1 MRPALTALLLSAAVT
16 LPAAAQDTPA
26 PDGNPEL
33 SEGFSL
39 LSEGARMILRG
50 LQSEMA
56 PMIEALGDVIE
67 DVNAYELPERLPNGD
82 ILIRRKADR
91 PWPPEGADEGEG
103 EAIDL

>member
-1 MRPALTALLLSAAVT
+1 MRPALTALLLSAALT

-26 PDGNPEL
+26 PEANPEL

-91 PWPPEGADEGEG
+91 PWPPEETGEGGG

>member
-1 MRPALTALLLSAAVT
+1 MRPALTALLLSAALT
-16 LPAAAQDTPA
+16 LPAAAQETPA
-26 PDGNPEL
+26 PEDNPEL

-91 PWPPEGADEGEG
+91 PWPPEGTGEG
-103 EAIDL
+103 EAVDL